1 MSQGYSAVST
11 PTKNKVTLG
20 HETELATKK
29 NSDLESEYVSAIRKA
44 SGVVLTQGG
53 IVPQSRASSKL
64 VGNAEAGVI
73 EATRRISGMRAA
85 IIESNTV
92 EEEPMEQKN
101 IPIMISGEYT
111 DQEEF
116 CSQPWHSMDHD
127 EIFRILGSNL
137 QGLSTEEHEKRAA
150 FYGPNAITPPKT
162 MHWFLKFCINLVGG
176 FQLMLW
182 FGAILCFIVYGLT
195 HAEDVQTLALAIVLI
210 LVVLV
215 TTIFQSY
222 QEGKSDQVMAAL
234 KALSPS
240 TVFVFRDGTLQ
251 NVSAESLVPGDVVK
265 VRRSSF
271 ILSPPSLLPSL
282 SPHSLFFLLFSRL
295 LVVRRFLLMCVS

>member
-1 MSQGYSAVST
+1 
-11 PTKNKVTLG
+11 
-20 HETELATKK
+20 
-29 NSDLESEYVSAIRKA
+29 
-44 SGVVLTQGG
+44 
-53 IVPQSRASSKL
+53 
-64 VGNAEAGVI
+64 
-73 EATRRISGMRAA
+73 
-85 IIESNTV
+85 
-92 EEEPMEQKN
+92 MEQKN

-127 EIFRILGSNL
+127 ELFRILGSSVH
-137 QGLSTEEHEKRAA
+137 GLSTEEFQKRSA
-150 FYGPNAITPPKT
+150 FYGPNSITPPPKQ
-162 MHWFLKFCINLVGG
+162 CGG

-195 HAEDVQTLALAIVLI
+195 HAEDVQTLAIAIVLI

-251 NVSAESLVPGDVVK
+251 NVSLNEG
-265 VRRSSF
+265 VRSAVMGVT
-271 ILSPPSLLPSL
+271 IN
-282 SPHSLFFLLFSRL
+282 
-295 LVVRRFLLMCVS
+295 V